1 MKSLSQAIVSQS
13 LLDTVSQAAV
23 KSARRRMNRNFHDT
37 DEAPCQRLINA
48 IEPGSYIQ
56 PHRHL
61 DPNKEE
67 SMIVLR
73 GILGVVFFDDA
84 GQVSGVVKLIPG
96 GENVAVNIPVGS
108 YHSVLGLEPGTVFF
122 EAKAGPYRPLSPEE
136 KAPWAPGEGDGGA
149 EAYYAGLLA
158 QLVNA

>member
-13 LLDTVSQAAV
+13 LLDAVSRAAAE
-23 KSARRRMNRNFHDT
+23 SPRRRMNRNFHD
-37 DEAPCQRLINA
+37 DNEAPCHRLLNA

-73 GILGVVFFDDA
+73 GMLGVVFFDEDGRVLETA
-84 GQVSGVVKLIPG
+84 KLTPG
-96 GENVAVNIPVGS
+96 GENVAVNIPVGV
-108 YHSVLGLEPGTVFF
+108 YHSVLGLEAGTVFF
-122 EAKAGPYRPLSPEE
+122 EAKAGPYLPLLPEE
-136 KAPWAPGEGDGGA
+136 KAPWAPGEGDGAA
-149 EAYYAGLLA
+149 EAYHAGLLA
-158 QLVNA
+158 RVMKT